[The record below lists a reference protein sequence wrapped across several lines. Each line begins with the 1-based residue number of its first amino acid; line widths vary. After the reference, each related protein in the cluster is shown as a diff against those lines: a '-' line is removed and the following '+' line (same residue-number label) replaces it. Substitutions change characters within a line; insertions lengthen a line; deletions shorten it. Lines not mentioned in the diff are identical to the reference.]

1 MTAGDAGRMR
11 ETRLPDP
18 RDRWTEDDAR
28 GVLDAQRQSGESI
41 AAFGRRHGIA
51 AARLYWW
58 KKRLAGAGAG
68 AALGGTMTL
77 VPATVITDEAAVV
90 IRTPAGI
97 TIAATTASPD
107 WIAAVVTALGR
118 SCS

>member
-1 MTAGDAGRMR
+1 M
-11 ETRLPDP
+11 
-18 RDRWTEDDAR
+18 
-28 GVLDAQRQSGESI
+28 

-51 AARLYWW
+51 TARLYWW
-58 KKRLAGAGAG
+58 KKRLADGCAAPGA
-68 AALGGTMTL
+68 TMTL

-97 TIAATTASPD
+97 AIEVTNASPD

-118 SCS
+118 SGS